1 MNVNVTMRQL
11 LEAGSHFGHQTR
23 RWNPKMKP
31 YIFGARNG
39 IYIIDLQKTLHL
51 FRKAVKFVTETVAGG
66 GKVLFVATKK
76 QAQELVK
83 EEAQRCGMYYVT
95 NRWLG
100 GMMTNYETI
109 KKSVKRLHEL
119 EKMKEGGLFEVLP
132 KKEVL
137 QLERETKK
145 LGKNLQGIKDM
156 NGLPDIIF
164 IIDPKKETIAL
175 KEAKTLGMKVI
186 SIVDTNCNPDGISH
200 VIPANDDAIRSIK
213 LITSKIADAVLEGT
227 ELCKRGK
234 EEKAQA
240 KEEEARAREEEER
253 QKVAEVAKPKTLAAK
268 AEVGKKSAVAVTPA
282 VVNNGSSEK
291 SDN

>member
-1 MNVNVTMRQL
+1 MNVNITMRQL

-51 FRKAVKFVTETVAGG
+51 FRKAIKFVTETVAGG
-66 GKVLFVATKK
+66 GTVLFVATKK

-83 EEAQRCGMYYVT
+83 EEAKRCGMFYVT

-156 NGLPDIIF
+156 GGLPDIIF

-175 KEAKTLGMKVI
+175 KEARTLNLKVI
-186 SIVDTNCNPDGISH
+186 SVVDTNCDPDGISH
-200 VIPANDDAIRSIK
+200 LIPANDDAIRSIK
-213 LITSKIADAVLEGT
+213 LITSKIADAVIEGT

-234 EEKAQA
+234 EEKARA
-240 KEEEARAREEEER
+240 KEEEEQ
-253 QKVAEVAKPKTLAAK
+253 QKMAEQQEKAAVAKKPEDTAVGVG
-268 AEVGKKSAVAVTPA
+268 VGKKPTVAVTSA
-282 VVNNGSSEK
+282 VTGNDK
-291 SDN
+291 PDN